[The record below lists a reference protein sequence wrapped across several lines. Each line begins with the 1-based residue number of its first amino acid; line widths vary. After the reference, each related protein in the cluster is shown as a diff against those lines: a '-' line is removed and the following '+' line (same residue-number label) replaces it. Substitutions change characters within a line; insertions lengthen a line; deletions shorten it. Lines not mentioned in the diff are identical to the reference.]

1 MKLREA
7 IEHYVVWRQAH
18 GVKFLTARNLLR
30 QFLQHADGDAGCD
43 AVTNAQ
49 VLSFLAGTGP
59 VTRHRENKYYALAG
73 FWRYAISRGYA
84 LSSPLPESERRPPLQ
99 APPHIYSRE
108 QLQRLFDPD
117 HIDAALQGSR
127 QLDPGTFRTLLLM
140 LYGSGLRFGEATALT
155 LSDVDT
161 AEAILTI
168 RDTKFNKSRLVPVGP
183 RLARILGAHLSVRP
197 VARIAESATSFLL
210 ANRDG
215 TRLSSSTVQTAFDRL
230 RRVADVHGRVGGRE
244 NPRLHDLRH
253 SFAVHSLMAWYRRGA
268 DVQRLLPAL
277 STYLGHS
284 DLEGTKVYLT
294 MTPDL
299 LAQASLRFARY
310 AGGGSDARP

>member
-1 MKLREA
+1 MKLRDA
-7 IEHYVVWRQAH
+7 IEHYVAWRQAH
-18 GVKFLTARNLLR
+18 GVRFLTARNLLR

-43 AVTNAQ
+43 AVTCAQ
-49 VLSFLAGTGP
+49 VQAFLAGTGP
-59 VTRHRENKYYALAG
+59 VTRHRENKHYALAG
-73 FWRYAISRGYA
+73 FWRYAISRGHA
-84 LSSPLPESERRPPLQ
+84 RSSPLPESERRPPLQ

-108 QLQRLFDPD
+108 QLQRLFDPE
-117 HIDAALQGSR
+117 HIDNALQGSR
-127 QLDPGTFRTLLLM
+127 QLDPATFRTLLLM
-140 LYGSGLRFGEATALT
+140 LYGAGLRFGEATALT

-168 RDTKFNKSRLVPVGP
+168 RDTKFHKSRLVPVGP
-183 RLARILGAHLSVRP
+183 QLAGILDAHLSVRP
-197 VARIAESATSFLL
+197 VKGVAESATSFLL

-230 RRVADVHGRVGGRE
+230 RRVAHVHGGAGWRK

-253 SFAVHSLMAWYRRGA
+253 SFAVHRLMAWYRQGA

-299 LAQASLRFARY
+299 LAQASLLFARY

>member
-168 RDTKFNKSRLVPVGP
+168 RDTKFNMSRLVPVGP

>member
-7 IEHYVVWRQAH
+7 IEHYVLWRQAH

>member
-1 MKLREA
+1 MKLRDA
-7 IEHYVVWRQAH
+7 IEHYVAWRQAH

-43 AVTNAQ
+43 AVTCAQ
-49 VLSFLAGTGP
+49 VQAFLAGTGP
-59 VTRHRENKYYALAG
+59 VTRHRENKHYALAG

-84 LSSPLPESERRPPLQ
+84 LSSPLPESEQRPPLQ
-99 APPHIYSRE
+99 APPHIYSRD

-117 HIDAALQGSR
+117 HIDNALQGSR
-127 QLDPGTFRTLLLM
+127 QLDPATFRTLLLM
-140 LYGSGLRFGEATALT
+140 LYGAGLRFGEATALT
-155 LSDVDT
+155 LFDVDT

-168 RDTKFNKSRLVPVGP
+168 RDTKFQKSRLVPVGP
-183 RLARILGAHLSVRP
+183 QLAGILDAHLSVRP
-197 VARIAESATSFLL
+197 VKGVAESATSFLL

-215 TRLSSSTVQTAFDRL
+215 TRLASSTVQAAFDRL
-230 RRVADVHGRVGGRE
+230 RCVADVHGRAGGRK

-253 SFAVHSLMAWYRRGA
+253 TFAVHRLIAWYRQGA

-294 MTPDL
+294 MTPNL

>member
-215 TRLSSSTVQTAFDRL
+215 TRLSSSTVQTAFDHL

>member
-7 IEHYVVWRQAH
+7 IEHYVAWRQAH

-117 HIDAALQGSR
+117 HINDALQGSR
-127 QLDPGTFRTLLLM
+127 QLDPATFRTLLLM

-168 RDTKFNKSRLVPVGP
+168 RDTKFHKSRLVPVGP